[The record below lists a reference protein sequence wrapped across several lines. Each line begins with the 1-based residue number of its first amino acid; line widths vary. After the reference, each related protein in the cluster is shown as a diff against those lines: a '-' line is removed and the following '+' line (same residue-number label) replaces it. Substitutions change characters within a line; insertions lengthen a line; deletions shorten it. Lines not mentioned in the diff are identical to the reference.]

1 MGSLY
6 FGDNLDVLR
15 KYVKDESADLIYL
28 DPPFNS
34 NATYSVI
41 FKDGAGAGSEAQ
53 AEAFRDTWTWGP
65 SAAAAYEEL
74 QKGRGDLAVLMQAL
88 RACLGPSGRMAYL
101 AMMGVRLIELKR
113 ALKPTGS
120 LYLHCDPTE
129 SHYLKLLLDTIF
141 GEANFR
147 SEVIWKRTSA
157 HSAARRWGDVHDTIL
172 FYTASDRYTWNK
184 VFTAYDEAYLK
195 RYKNRTADGIP
206 YTDDNLTAP
215 GVRNGF
221 SGKPWRGYNP
231 TEKGLHWKVSASTV
245 VDLIGAEAAAALNTI
260 EKLDVLDQHGL
271 IHFTS
276 GAGFPRFKRP
286 LGKGLPPQ
294 DIITDIPPVNSQSQQ
309 RLGYPTQKPVTLLE
323 RIIKA
328 SSNEGDVILD
338 PFCGCGTTVEAA
350 EQTKREWLGIDVT
363 HYAITLIEKRLRRV
377 EAATPMVVGRPTDL
391 AGARELAVR
400 DKYQFQWWAAWRLG
414 AQTYEGKKGGDR
426 GVDANIYFANGPYGL
441 GRIIISVKA
450 GENLNPGMV
459 RDLAGTVAAEGAE
472 MGLLVTMAEPTRGM
486 ISAAADQGFVAKTP
500 HGRLPKVQIVTAED
514 LLLGRMPKL
523 PPLPVPEDGPTV
535 RRRREKD
542 QLELLLP
549 FAGSAS
555 LMLPDGAMVDP
566 RFVRFA

>member
-1 MGSLY
+1 MGGLY
-6 FGDNLDVLR
+6 FGDNLDVLQ
-15 KYVKDESADLIYL
+15 KYIKDESVDLVYL

-34 NATYSVI
+34 NSTYSVF

-53 AEAFRDTWTWGP
+53 MEAFRDTWTWGQ
-65 SAAAAYEEL
+65 SAAEAYDDILKE
-74 QKGRGDLAVLMQAL
+74 RGDLAVLMQAL
-88 RACLGPSGRMAYL
+88 RACLGQSGRMAYL
-101 AMMGVRLIELKR
+101 AMMAVRLIELKR
-113 ALKPTGS
+113 ALKPTGA

-129 SHYLKLLLDTIF
+129 SHYLKLILDAIF

-172 FYTASDRYTWNK
+172 FYTASDKYTWNK
-184 VFTAYDEAYLK
+184 VYTAYDAAYLK
-195 RYKNRTADGIP
+195 RYKNRTANGIP

-221 SGKPWRGYNP
+221 SGAPWHGYNP
-231 TEKGLHWKVSASTV
+231 TERGLHWKVSASTV
-245 VDLIGAEAAAALNTI
+245 VDLIGAEKAAKLNTI
-260 EKLDVLDQHGL
+260 QKLDVLNQNDL
-271 IHFTS
+271 IHWPS
-276 GAGFPRFKRP
+276 GEGFPRFKRP

-294 DIITDIPPVNSQSQQ
+294 DIITDIPPINSQSRQ
-309 RLGYPTQKPVTLLE
+309 RLGYPTQKPVALLE
-323 RIIKA
+323 RIICA

-350 EQTKREWLGIDVT
+350 EQNKRDWLGIDVT
-363 HYAITLIEKRLRRV
+363 HYAITLIEKRLHKV
-377 EAATPMVVGRPTDL
+377 GAAAPVVVGRPTDL
-391 AGARELAVR
+391 AGARALAVR

-459 RDLAGTVAAEGAE
+459 RDLAGTVAAENAD
-472 MGLLVTMAEPTRGM
+472 MGILVTVADPTRGM
-486 ISAAADQGFVAKTP
+486 ISAAADHGFVSKTP
-500 HGRLPKVQIVTAED
+500 HGRLPKLQIVTAED
-514 LLLGRMPKL
+514 LIAGRMPKL
-523 PPLPVPEDGPTV
+523 PPLPVPQDGPRV
-535 RRRREKD
+535 RRRRERD

-549 FAGSAS
+549 FEGTGG
-555 LMLPDGAMVDP
+555 LKLPDGAFVDP
-566 RFVRFA
+566 RYALFA